1 MMVMR
6 VRLSGG
12 RFYLTSAPGKGV
24 RIEVRVPRK
33 AGNWE
38 QRTGNR
44 EQGTGNREQGT
55 GNRLL
60 D

>member
-12 RFYLTSAPGKGV
+12 RFYLASAPEKCV

-33 AGNWE
+33 AGKW
-38 QRTGNR
+38 
-44 EQGTGNREQGT
+44 EQGT